1 MTTTSST
8 TSSSSLLSSVLSNSK
23 VSSSSATSS
32 GATTSGSTTSSLG
45 KNDFLKLLVTQL
57 NNQNPLNPQDNT
69 EFVAQLAQFSS
80 VESLQN
86 LNTSVDSIV
95 SNYNSSQALQA
106 SSLVGRSVIAA
117 GSTAVVDTTSGM
129 TGSVVLPSSGS
140 DLSVG
145 VYNSAGSLVDT
156 IPLEASSAGTHSFS
170 WDGKDSSG
178 QTLAS
183 GTYTFKATAAI
194 GGTSTALTTYLPNTV
209 SSVTL
214 GTSGSDMTLNLADG
228 TNVALANVK
237 TIGQ

>member
-8 TSSSSLLSSVLSNSK
+8 TNTSSLLSSVLANSK
-23 VSSSSATSS
+23 TSSSSATSS
-32 GATTSGSTTSSLG
+32 GATTSGSTSSLG

-86 LNTSVDSIV
+86 LNTSVDSIL
-95 SNYNSSQALQA
+95 SNYSSSQALQA
-106 SSLVGRSVIAA
+106 SSLVGRAVIAE
-117 GSTAVVDTTSGM
+117 GSTSVVNTATGM
-129 TGSVVLPSSGS
+129 SGSVVLPSSGS
-140 DLSVG
+140 NLSVG

-156 IPLEASSAGTHSFS
+156 IPLDATSAGSHSFS
-170 WDGKDSSG
+170 WDGKDSDG
-178 QTLAS
+178 NTLAS

-194 GGTSTALTTYLPNTV
+194 GGTSTALATYLPNTV

-228 TNVALANVK
+228 TSVALANVK